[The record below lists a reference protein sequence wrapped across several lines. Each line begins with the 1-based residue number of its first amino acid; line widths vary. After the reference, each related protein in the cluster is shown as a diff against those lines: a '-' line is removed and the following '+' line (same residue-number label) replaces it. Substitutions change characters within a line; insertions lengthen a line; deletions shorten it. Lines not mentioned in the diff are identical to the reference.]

1 MNKEK
6 LVEYITKKYQCHTII
21 LYGSFAN
28 GTFDEESDID
38 VVGFTDNDMEH
49 QDKSLFDGRA
59 LDLWI
64 YNDKKLKH
72 PEEFLHIRT
81 GQSLLDSNH
90 QSDEFLT
97 QINAL
102 FNKGP
107 EQLTQEAKDNHI
119 LWLEKM
125 LKRTLKND
133 IEGQYRFHW
142 ALTDILPIYFEIT
155 NQWYLG
161 SKESFIWLE
170 KNNLEAF
177 ILFKKLYSESS
188 VGVLKETIDYMKR
201 KIELENVLEDLTK

>member
-38 VVGFTDNDMEH
+38 VVGFSDNDMEL

-64 YNDKKLKH
+64 YNDNKLKH

-81 GQSLLDSNH
+81 GLSLLDSNH
-90 QSDEFLT
+90 QAHDFLT
-97 QINAL
+97 QINTL

-107 EQLTQEAKDNHI
+107 EQLAQEAKENHI

-125 LKRTLKND
+125 LKRALKND
-133 IEGQYRFHW
+133 TEGQYRFHW

-155 NQWYLG
+155 NRWYLG
-161 SKESFIWLE
+161 SKASLIWLE
-170 KNNLEAF
+170 KNDPEAF
-177 ILFKKLYSESS
+177 NFFKSLYSEAS
-188 VGVLKETIDYMKR
+188 VESLKRTIEYMSR
-201 KIELENVLEDLTK
+201 KIELEYALED